1 MRGEGGH
8 RNNSSSRGGAGL
20 KLQPKQRSRL
30 LLSSSTTR
38 DFGGARKMRGFRT
51 KKLWHR
57 FLKKKSFFLQAFST
71 MYNGLESCN
80 VQEYFLYLFEI
91 GVEEIDSVR

>member
-1 MRGEGGH
+1 
-8 RNNSSSRGGAGL
+8 
-20 KLQPKQRSRL
+20 
-30 LLSSSTTR
+30 
-38 DFGGARKMRGFRT
+38 MRGFRT

-80 VQEYFLYLFEI
+80 VQENFLYLFEI